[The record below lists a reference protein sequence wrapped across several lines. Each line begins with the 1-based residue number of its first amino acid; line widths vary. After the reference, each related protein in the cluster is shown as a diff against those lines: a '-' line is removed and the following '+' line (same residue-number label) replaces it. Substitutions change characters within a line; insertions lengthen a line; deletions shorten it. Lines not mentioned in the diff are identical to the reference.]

1 MDLAS
6 RARIKKGLD
15 SGRILEWQKR
25 TQEAKKAG
33 QDDLFGSQ
41 NELPPL
47 ELEDADPWT
56 VAESLEAERQVV
68 GFYLSGHPLDWL
80 EPYRDLADVIS
91 KNNAKYGSHLLN
103 RPMQTARGGRR
114 NGYKSR

>member
-6 RARIKKGLD
+6 RARIAKALQNGSLMD
-15 SGRILEWQKR
+15 WQKR
-25 TQEAKKAG
+25 AQEAKKTG
-33 QDDLFGSQ
+33 QNDLFGSQ

-47 ELEDADPWT
+47 VLEETEPWT
-56 VAESLEAERQVV
+56 KEQALEEERKAI

-80 EPYRDLADVIS
+80 EPHRDLADAIS

-103 RPMQTARGGRR
+103 RPKHTTGGRR